1 MACTILVMPVAMHL
15 ALFFVPVCRLMLLGI
30 MAFLDQ
36 MLVAVAC
43 VRLVLLV
50 FMHFA
55 LSVLTV
61 LVSGDS
67 TDAVP
72 GQGVLALRCA
82 TTGAGFCPDIPVVA
96 QRQFPMVQLF
106 MLMVQL
112 SDKVVEVPVVVQRQ
126 VPQFCSCSS
135 FTVVD
140 TPVFA
145 QWLIPMVPAIE
156 ISQSQFDK
164 VVFVPVVQVCSS
176 ILQVASCRRHPCR
189 GAKAGSHGLAR

>member
-1 MACTILVMPVAMHL
+1 M
-15 ALFFVPVCRLMLLGI
+15 
-30 MAFLDQ
+30 
-36 MLVAVAC
+36 AVAC

-67 TDAVP
+67 TVAVL

-82 TTGAGFCPDIPVVA
+82 TTGAGLFPDLPVVT
-96 QRQFPMVQLF
+96 QRQFPTVQLF
-106 MLMVQL
+106 MLMVQF

-126 VPQFCSCSS
+126 VPQFRSCSS

-140 TPVFA
+140 TSVFA
-145 QWLIPMVPAIE
+145 QWLIPMVLTIE

-164 VVFVPVVQVCSS
+164 VVFVPVVHVCSS